1 MPISLE
7 VNGKEGRIILVGV
20 FDFSVHN
27 DVRKIINETL
37 SKEEIKNI
45 IVDMAGVSFMD
56 SSAIG
61 LLLLLNEKAQ
71 ADGKSV
77 TVINCRDTIR
87 EIFSIGGFDKILS
100 IQ

>member
-1 MPISLE
+1 MPTSLE
-7 VNGKEGRIILVGV
+7 VNGNEGRIILNGV
-20 FDFSVHN
+20 FDFSVQN
-27 DVRKIINETL
+27 DVREIINETL
-37 SKEEIKNI
+37 GREEIKNI

-61 LLLLLNEKAQ
+61 LLLLLNDKAQ

-77 TVINCRDTIR
+77 KVINCRDTIR
-87 EIFSIGGFDKILS
+87 EIFSIGGFDSILT